1 MEFFIKVSIKRT
13 LVDEVESKFWDS
25 KTTII
30 LNLIS
35 RKRIVGS
42 TSWSAKVRRSHVL
55 FDNKNEV
62 AFKSR
67 SSTSSRILIVKSK
80 LV

>member
-42 TSWSAKVRRSHVL
+42 TS
-55 FDNKNEV
+55 
-62 AFKSR
+62 
-67 SSTSSRILIVKSK
+67 
-80 LV
+80 